1 MEYKEW
7 EKQRNA
13 ALEAFHEFVKTLPQK
28 GFTVR
33 QLEII
38 GNEAKHEVSRVIAD
52 IEEKLMLTQDLTD
65 LLK

>member
-38 GNEAKHEVSRVIAD
+38 GTKSPITSVYHLNIFWSRK
-52 IEEKLMLTQDLTD
+52 ETE
-65 LLK
+65 